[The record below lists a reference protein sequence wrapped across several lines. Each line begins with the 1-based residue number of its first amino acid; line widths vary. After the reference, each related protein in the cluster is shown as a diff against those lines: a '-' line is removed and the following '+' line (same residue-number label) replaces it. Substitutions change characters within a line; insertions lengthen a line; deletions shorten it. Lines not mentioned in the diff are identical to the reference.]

1 MFFFISPM
9 SIEYGNETVNSQ
21 LLQIYEE
28 VVIIYFNVLL
38 QLLSGVTE

>member
-1 MFFFISPM
+1 MFLFISST
-9 SIEYGNETVNSQ
+9 SIEYGNETVNNQ

-28 VVIIYFNVLL
+28 AVIIYFNVLL

>member
-1 MFFFISPM
+1 M

-21 LLQIYEE
+21 LQQIYEE
-28 VVIIYFNVLL
+28 AVIIYFNVLL

>member
-1 MFFFISPM
+1 MFLFISPVSM
-9 SIEYGNETVNSQ
+9 EYGNETVNSQ

-28 VVIIYFNVLL
+28 AVIIYFNVLL